1 MKDKLKIKT
10 YHRFMA
16 LAVIIAVVFV
26 NLITATLADKLP
38 LKIDLTGNEVF
49 QLSDET
55 INVLKNVDRD
65 VDVYYFVTSG
75 NENLYVKQTVD
86 MYKGYQSKIHFTEKD
101 PAQDPAFTKSL
112 GVEISDN
119 SVVVKSGDRMKIV
132 DASSLYDTTF
142 QKQGIVS
149 FELEARL
156 TGAIEYVLKDE
167 DINVLFTSGHEEV
180 GMAFFQNILDKEN
193 ATVSEIDLKSADIP
207 EDTAVLYIIG
217 PRRDFSSD
225 EIAKIQSFVNDG
237 GSLNISLDYGNDLPL
252 LNQFMNEYYGI
263 SFDNNIIMETDNS
276 HILMNNPFYIIP
288 TPGEHDITKDFE
300 SKKLAV
306 ILPEVRSLTLS
317 EKVGVESHIL
327 LSTSEGAVAKSGAA
341 EIKPQVESG
350 DVPAKY
356 ILGVA
361 ANVMGST
368 GKKARVVAVGSS
380 LYAANMFL
388 QEASAANSDFVINS
402 YNYLHGGEI
411 TSFSITPKNVAV
423 NYLTLNQGQIILY
436 AIIFGILPPV
446 LVLAMG
452 VYVWF
457 KRRRL

>member
-1 MKDKLKIKT
+1 MRIYD
-10 YHRFMA
+10 FEA
-16 LAVIIAVVFV
+16 
-26 NLITATLADKLP
+26 
-38 LKIDLTGNEVF
+38 
-49 QLSDET
+49 
-55 INVLKNVDRD
+55 
-65 VDVYYFVTSG
+65 
-75 NENLYVKQTVD
+75 
-86 MYKGYQSKIHFTEKD
+86 
-101 PAQDPAFTKSL
+101 AF
-112 GVEISDN
+112 
-119 SVVVKSGDRMKIV
+119 
-132 DASSLYDTTF
+132 
-142 QKQGIVS
+142 
-149 FELEARL
+149 
-156 TGAIEYVLKDE
+156 GA
-167 DINVLFTSGHEEV
+167 
-180 GMAFFQNILDKEN
+180 
-193 ATVSEIDLKSADIP
+193 ADITSKAMRNAM
-207 EDTAVLYIIG
+207 DSWRNA
-217 PRRDFSSD
+217 
-225 EIAKIQSFVNDG
+225 
-237 GSLNISLDYGNDLPL
+237 
-252 LNQFMNEYYGI
+252 YYGI

-361 ANVMGST
+361 ANVVGST

-402 YNYLHGGEI
+402 YNFLHGGEI